1 VTFLVTAGPT
11 VEDIDPVR
19 FISNRATGKLG
30 AAVVAEILRRGER
43 AVFVHGPIHQSVLER
58 LPRSRALK
66 LRPVRS
72 AADMCRATLTESR
85 SADVIIMSA
94 AVADYTPV
102 TTSATKLK
110 KARQGMTLH
119 LKPTVDILREL
130 GRSLHES
137 NGKGGN
143 RPLLIG
149 FALETGSGKSP
160 AARKRSQL
168 SEAQRKLR
176 DKNLDAIVLD
186 SPAAMGADV
195 SDFTILLRSGERL
208 SFRRISKNAFARR
221 LVKLAFTFL
230 RSARE
235 RTPATRAPRR

>member
-43 AVFVHGPIHQSVLER
+43 AVFVHGPIHESVLER

-72 AADMCRATLTESR
+72 AADMCRATLAESR

-110 KARQGMTLH
+110 KARQGMTLR

-130 GRSLHES
+130 GKQQASKSAH
-137 NGKGGN
+137 

-160 AARKRSQL
+160 AARKRLQL

-195 SDFTILLRSGERL
+195 SDFTVLLRSGERL
-208 SFRRISKNAFARR
+208 SFRRISKSAFARR